1 MRQAESRTG
10 QKWRNEGFA
19 LFTALFVVI
28 FLVFRPALAAPTS
41 AAIVID
47 AASGQ
52 VLLQSNADA
61 QTYPASLTKMMT
73 LYLLFEALQ
82 KGKVT
87 IDQPLPISVYASSMP
102 STNLALTAGDTITV
116 RLAIQGM
123 VIRSANDAAVVV
135 AEALAGS
142 VDAFAVKMNAKA
154 AALGMTRT
162 VFRNPNGLPDAYQHS
177 TARDIATLAL
187 ALHRDFPQFYSY
199 FTQVRFTYRG
209 RVYLTHNRF
218 MLHYPGADGLKT
230 GFINRS
236 GYNLAASAVQK
247 GRRLVGVIMGGRSP
261 SLRDAAMWS
270 LLDQGFGTATPKS
283 QNNSLLLASAGNA
296 DILPIL
302 RPGDYSEGDSDA
314 TDATDATDEGD
325 NSDSSFTAMSPQ
337 IAGLPTA
344 PSSSAMHTGST
355 VQTAALP
362 PAAPVAPALPPVT
375 TASATNTSAT
385 SASITNTS
393 ATTTSSVSTAF
404 SPQIPILP
412 AGSEDS
418 YSYNPTLAAFRVPM
432 LRPGSAELPGV
443 SDGVMAVAVETKRFW
458 GVQVGAYSR
467 YTPARLAAEKAQ
479 QNLPFQI
486 KDTHIAVDEADG
498 RSGKLYRARLVGLAQ
513 DEANNACREL
523 RARQIPCLVV
533 QANSTVAM
541 VPAQ

>member
-1 MRQAESRTG
+1 VSQAASRTG
-10 QKWRNEGFA
+10 QKWRNKGFA
-19 LFTALFVVI
+19 LFTALLVVV
-28 FLVFRPALAAPTS
+28 FLAFRPAFAAPTS

-87 IDQPLPISVYASSMP
+87 LDQPLPISVYASSMP
-102 STNLALTAGDTITV
+102 ATNLALTAGDTITV

-162 VFRNPNGLPDAYQHS
+162 VFRNPNGLPDAYQHT

-247 GRRLVGVIMGGRSP
+247 GRRLVAVIMGGRSP

-325 NSDSSFTAMSPQ
+325 NSDSNFTAMSPQ
-337 IAGLPTA
+337 IAGLPTGT
-344 PSSSAMHTGST
+344 PSVSATHTGST

-362 PAAPVAPALPPVT
+362 PAAPAAPALPPVT
-375 TASATNTSAT
+375 STSAKTTSAT
-385 SASITNTS
+385 
-393 ATTTSSVSTAF
+393 TAF

-418 YSYNPTLAAFRVPM
+418 YSYNPTLAAFKVPM

-498 RSGKLYRARLVGLAQ
+498 HSGKLYRARLVGLAQ